1 MFFVKLKNSDNAVVI
16 KIFEW
21 LNIQTNE
28 LQIDYLV
35 RLIKWTY
42 DGFLMNP
49 DGKENPAFEGRWR
62 SKDDLNPGYSDDDPI
77 KQRKLL
83 VFTLYEDK
91 VPVEN
96 LIVDFQRCYL
106 HVRTNH
112 PSTYSESDR
121 QSNFV
126 YKAILK
132 TSNPEEVDIVQEFK
146 IVLIQNPNIYETSLT
161 NKKIYKD
168 PSDLEEWVF
177 EYYYHFDRKGHSL
190 AVQTTLTT
198 SEKPTSELELKFDQY
213 LENFYPEVLPTD
225 TQGGEHKRP
234 FFFGSRSN
242 FNSLKMNSYMLSVQ
256 ENGRNSSVDI
266 FEGGKLKESL
276 IIDEQRESE
285 IDLILDFDINYYV
298 GSEEQCLVSLINR
311 IYLNSEGKY
320 SHTLPAIK
328 HKLISQEYWKFTPVN
343 GDPFKI
349 LSTSTKPQ
357 LDLPVNKRFT
367 QILIQGKDGCV
378 MEKKF
383 KCA

>member
-1 MFFVKLKNSDNAVVI
+1 MSRVTIAKVDYTQDEVPIIPFIIKLNEVPFDIEYITPVSSETMFFVKLKNSDNAVVI

-146 IVLIQNPNIYETSLT
+146 IVLI
-161 NKKIYKD
+161 
-168 PSDLEEWVF
+168 
-177 EYYYHFDRKGHSL
+177 
-190 AVQTTLTT
+190 
-198 SEKPTSELELKFDQY
+198 
-213 LENFYPEVLPTD
+213 
-225 TQGGEHKRP
+225 
-234 FFFGSRSN
+234 
-242 FNSLKMNSYMLSVQ
+242 
-256 ENGRNSSVDI
+256 
-266 FEGGKLKESL
+266 
-276 IIDEQRESE
+276 
-285 IDLILDFDINYYV
+285 
-298 GSEEQCLVSLINR
+298 
-311 IYLNSEGKY
+311 
-320 SHTLPAIK
+320 
-328 HKLISQEYWKFTPVN
+328 
-343 GDPFKI
+343 
-349 LSTSTKPQ
+349 
-357 LDLPVNKRFT
+357 
-367 QILIQGKDGCV
+367 
-378 MEKKF
+378 
-383 KCA
+383 